1 MKIVNKI
8 WGREE
13 WLINTELY
21 CAKYLYINPG
31 YQTSFHYHKLK
42 DETFVVISGFLNL
55 VLDEETIYLTQ
66 GDNGGYRLKPNAIHQ
81 LANCGA
87 SELKVLEIS
96 TTHDDS
102 DSYRINSGG
111 KIL

>member
-1 MKIVNKI
+1 MKIVDKI

-13 WLINTELY
+13 WLINNELY

-42 DETFVVISGFLNL
+42 DETFIVMSGFLNL
-55 VLDEETIYLTQ
+55 VLGKQTIYLTQ
-66 GDNGGYRLKPNAIHQ
+66 GGVSYRLKPNTNHR
-81 LANCGA
+81 LANLGA
-87 SELKVLEIS
+87 RELKVLEIS
-96 TTHDDS
+96 TMHEDF
-102 DSYRINSGG
+102 DSYRIDNGG

>member
-1 MKIVNKI
+1 MKTVDKI

-13 WLINTELY
+13 LLINTELY

-42 DETFVVISGFLNL
+42 DETFIVISGFLNL
-55 VLDEETIYLTQ
+55 ILDSQIVYLTQ
-66 GDNGGYRLKPNAIHQ
+66 GGCGIHRLKPNTNHQ
-81 LANCGA
+81 LRNLAV

-96 TTHDDS
+96 TNHKDS
-102 DSYRINSGG
+102 DSYRITKGG
-111 KIL
+111 EIQ